1 MASDSGDHTVVA
13 TEGATHML
21 CDIADLFLDPEAYIC
36 VWRDGELYIEAIA
49 SLGAASSAA

>member
-1 MASDSGDHTVVA
+1 
-13 TEGATHML
+13 ML